1 MELQWCLLK
10 RGISTSP
17 EVFLCTFVS
26 ARAVTTQSYR
36 NTDGPFSPGNRK
48 VTRSSPGAT
57 HSHFPDWR
65 RIFSTADLLSGQTV
79 TYMCYYEIKSI
90 LISACSSPINT
101 LCQKRELAFGL
112 LLLFCCL
119 EDVITALG
127 WLWHIAAWVSI
138 TQTLDPLKV
147 RSNLLPY
154 SKQQVALFN
163 RTMSCIHLSWGGK
176 ASFHPPP
183 VFLLVTSQ
191 SYFWTQR
198 SVLLL
203 VP

>member
-1 MELQWCLLK
+1 MKCKFWKQ
-10 RGISTSP
+10 
-17 EVFLCTFVS
+17 F
-26 ARAVTTQSYR
+26 
-36 NTDGPFSPGNRK
+36 PFSFPPSSAVPVNAEYHENHHHSLHPFNCFKANRSHRC
-48 VTRSSPGAT
+48 TRNRVPHQYTA
-57 HSHFPDWR
+57 
-65 RIFSTADLLSGQTV
+65 IFSTADLLSGQTV

-90 LISACSSPINT
+90 LISVCSSPINT